1 MGEQRKEGICTLI
14 IPTNFKFKGAPQRG
28 IFPSQC
34 LPICLSV
41 LAHLIDT
48 GTLHQSLPGSISKVC
63 SWTVKARV

>member
-34 LPICLSV
+34 SCLWSYSPFSSTFSQREVQPQVCLPALYFT
-41 LAHLIDT
+41 H
-48 GTLHQSLPGSISKVC
+48 
-63 SWTVKARV
+63 